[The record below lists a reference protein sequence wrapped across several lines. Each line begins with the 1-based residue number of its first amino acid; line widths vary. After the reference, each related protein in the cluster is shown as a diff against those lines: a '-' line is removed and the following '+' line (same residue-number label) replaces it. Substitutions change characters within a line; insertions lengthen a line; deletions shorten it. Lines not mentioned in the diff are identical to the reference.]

1 MQYTIW
7 YDSQWNFQGMKQ
19 ASYHHH
25 EAICTNRLI
34 SIYNKQELPGMHVA
48 QGPSLALQSEYFLH
62 TWHKGAGFVIY
73 LIVYHCADFSYL
85 AFSSPVSSTND
96 TKRFKWLFFSK
107 FRHYQAEASIKKSAS
122 KLIYYSLPIQLYFE
136 KLVTYSCI
144 KACNNSTQ

>member
-1 MQYTIW
+1 MI
-7 YDSQWNFQGMKQ
+7 Q

-25 EAICTNRLI
+25 EVICTNRSI

-48 QGPSLALQSEYFLH
+48 QGPSLALQSEYVLH
-62 TWHKGAGFVIY
+62 TCHKGAGFVIY

-96 TKRFKWLFFSK
+96 TKRFKWLFFKISPLPGGGE
-107 FRHYQAEASIKKSAS
+107 YKKSAS

-144 KACNNSTQ
+144 KACNNSMQ